1 MQRRNRWAWAV
12 ESRSH
17 SHLTSVFFTCERGLI
32 DSRGPAGVPGKP
44 AFGLLGW
51 TAALGCGFYVAT
63 FAPVAVNAS
72 GFAFP
77 MSAMSCD
84 DGDPLPFRLSRL
96 PRRSRGAQPWIT
108 RSPDHPIL
116 LGDVGDSS
124 ITAILLIRN
133 P

>member
-17 SHLTSVFFTCERGLI
+17 SHLTSVFFTCERGPI
-32 DSRGPAGVPGKP
+32 DSCGTAGVPGKP

-84 DGDPLPFRLSRL
+84 DGDDGDALPFRLSRL
-96 PRRSRGAQPWIT
+96 PRHSRGAKPWIT
-108 RSPDHPIL
+108 A
-116 LGDVGDSS
+116 
-124 ITAILLIRN
+124 ITSGLFTSW
-133 P
+133 